1 MSFLNEKKVRKYF
14 LKELKRK
21 GVMEFTPRGQ
31 RPYSEILAD
40 STVKFLNHL
49 VNCQLDELTDPETFR
64 DSILDGFKI
73 AEAVRQSGKDP
84 AEFAREALERL
95 KAIPLEVIPK
105 TRPNIVN

>member
-1 MSFLNEKKVRKYF
+1 MSFINEKKVRKYF

-21 GVMEFTPRGQ
+21 GVMEFTPPGQ

-49 VNCQLDELTDPETFR
+49 VNSQLNELTDPETFR

-73 AEAVRQSGKDP
+73 AEAARKAGRDP
-84 AEFAREALERL
+84 AEFAKQAMARL
-95 KAIPLEVIPK
+95 KNIPLEVVPK